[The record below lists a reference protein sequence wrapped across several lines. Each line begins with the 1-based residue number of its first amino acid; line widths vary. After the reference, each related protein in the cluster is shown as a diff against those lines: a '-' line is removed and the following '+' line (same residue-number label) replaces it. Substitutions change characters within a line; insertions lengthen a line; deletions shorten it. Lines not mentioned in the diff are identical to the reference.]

1 MLAIISIFAVSAY
14 AVEDYVGWSPEI
26 TEGPSAVNYFPYMGK
41 ECNRSNCSEMK
52 IFTNH
57 PENCEIDPNTIHD
70 GESFP
75 CDSGTNPGDPAGLVS
90 SADYSMNVDQ

>member
-1 MLAIISIFAVSAY
+1 MLAILSIFAVSTY
-14 AVEDYVGWSPEI
+14 AVEDYIGWSPKI

-41 ECNRSNCSEMK
+41 ECNGSNCSEMK